1 MRLTTEYIEGDAVL
15 RVRDTGDGI
24 QADLLPRVFFPF
36 VETSPTVGR
45 SRKGLGF
52 GLTLV
57 KRLVEL
63 HDGAVSATSAGPGR
77 GSEFTIRLPAR
88 PAAGRPDGPGKDTP
102 GAPFTRR
109 RVLIVDDSPDARESL
124 RLLLELAG
132 HEVETAEDGTTG
144 LAKLRRFR
152 PDVALIDLAL
162 PGMDGYTVARMA
174 RQSSE
179 ARGIKLVALTG
190 YGGAE
195 DRDEALAAGFDVH
208 LTKPVDPD
216 RLEDLVAGRE

>member
-1 MRLTTEYIEGDAVL
+1 
-15 RVRDTGDGI
+15 
-24 QADLLPRVFFPF
+24 
-36 VETSPTVGR
+36 
-45 SRKGLGF
+45 
-52 GLTLV
+52 
-57 KRLVEL
+57 
-63 HDGAVSATSAGPGR
+63 
-77 GSEFTIRLPAR
+77 
-88 PAAGRPDGPGKDTP
+88 
-102 GAPFTRR
+102 
-109 RVLIVDDSPDARESL
+109 LIVDDSPDARESL

-162 PGMDGYTVARMA
+162 PGMDGYTVARTA
-174 RQSSE
+174 RQSAE
-179 ARGIKLVALTG
+179 ARGIRLVALTG